1 MGVQDKMN
9 RNFWFYAYLIMGIVM
24 GVSAELINHF
34 NGSVAGI
41 GMIIYFLIMITYFQ
55 IFGRDKR

>member
-1 MGVQDKMN
+1 MN

>member
-1 MGVQDKMN
+1 
-9 RNFWFYAYLIMGIVM
+9 MGIVM

-41 GMIIYFLIMITYFQ
+41 GMII
-55 IFGRDKR
+55 IF